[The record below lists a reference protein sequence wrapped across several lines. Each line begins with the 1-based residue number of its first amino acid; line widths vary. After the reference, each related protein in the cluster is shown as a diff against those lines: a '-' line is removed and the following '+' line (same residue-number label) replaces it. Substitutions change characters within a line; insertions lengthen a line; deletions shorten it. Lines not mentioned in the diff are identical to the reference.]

1 MGRPLRVLILEDS
14 ERDAAILIRELK
26 RAGYDLTCE
35 RVESESA
42 MVSALATRT
51 WDLVLSDYAMPQ
63 FNALAA
69 VRLLAKADL
78 DLPFIVVSGSVGE
91 EAAVELM
98 REGAHDFLFKSKL
111 TRMIPVIE
119 RELREAGRRA
129 QHRDVQARLRQME
142 KIEALGQLTGGI
154 AHDFNNILAVIV
166 GMTELVA
173 ASVADDP
180 NVSAM
185 VKQIDESAE
194 RGAQL
199 VQRLLS
205 FARKRPLET
214 RVLDLNATVAHVTSV
229 LERTLGEHI
238 VMESVAAE
246 NLWPA
251 LADPSQLE
259 DAILNLAVN
268 ARDAMPKGG
277 RLVIET
283 CNVHLDED
291 YAAQNADVVPGDYAA
306 IIVADS
312 GTGMSPEIIEHVFEP
327 FFTTKEVG
335 RGTGLGLSM
344 VYGFVKQS
352 GGHVKVYSEVGH
364 GTSVKL
370 YLPKATQQ
378 APSTGDGDAS
388 SAPSIEPL
396 SGSEAI
402 LVVEDDPAV
411 RKMAVNILENL
422 GYQVHQASD
431 GKSALD
437 ILHGSERIDLLFT
450 DMVMPNGVSGQDLI
464 RAARQLRPDM
474 KALLTSGYSAQF
486 IKAHEDAS
494 RDVRL
499 LNKPYRREML
509 ATAVRGALK
518 RSV

>member
-1 MGRPLRVLILEDS
+1 MGKPLRVLIIEDS

-26 RAGYDLTCE
+26 RAGYELTCE
-35 RVESESA
+35 RVESENA
-42 MVSALATRT
+42 MTKALATQT
-51 WDLVLSDYAMPQ
+51 WDLVLSDYALPQ

-69 VRLLAKADL
+69 VRLVAKADL

-129 QHRDVQARLRQME
+129 QHRDIQARMRQME

-173 ASVADDP
+173 TSVASDP
-180 NVSAM
+180 KVSAM

-199 VQRLLS
+199 VQRLLT

-214 RVLDLNATVAHVTSV
+214 RVLDLNATVDRVTSV

-238 VMESVAAE
+238 VLESAAAKD
-246 NLWPA
+246 LWPA

-259 DAILNLAVN
+259 DALLNLAVN

-283 CNVHLDED
+283 SNVHLDED
-291 YAAQNADVVPGDYAA
+291 YVAQNADVVPGNYAA
-306 IIVADS
+306 IVVTDS
-312 GTGMSPEIIEHVFEP
+312 GTGMSPETIEHVFEP

-364 GTSVKL
+364 GTCVKL
-370 YLPKATQQ
+370 YLPKATQPAQ
-378 APSTGDGDAS
+378 SIVDISAAPSV
-388 SAPSIEPL
+388 EPY
-396 SGSEAI
+396 SGCETI

-411 RKMAVNILENL
+411 RKMAVSILEGL
-422 GYQVHQASD
+422 GYLVRQASD
-431 GKSALD
+431 GRSALD
-437 ILHGSERIDLLFT
+437 ILHGTEHIDLLFT

-464 RAARQLRPDM
+464 QAARQLRPDM
-474 KALLTSGYSAQF
+474 KALLTSGYSVQF
-486 IKAHEDAS
+486 IKTQADAN

-509 ATAVRGALK
+509 ATAVRGALNGNT
-518 RSV
+518 

>member
-1 MGRPLRVLILEDS
+1 MGRPLRVLIVEDN
-14 ERDAAILIRELK
+14 ERDAAILIRELI
-26 RAGYDLTCE
+26 RGGYELIFE
-35 RVESESA
+35 RVETETA
-42 MVSALATRT
+42 MARALSTQT
-51 WDLVLSDYAMPQ
+51 WDLVLSDYALPQ
-63 FNALAA
+63 FGALAA
-69 VRLLAKADL
+69 VRLVEKAGL

-91 EAAVELM
+91 EAAVEVM
-98 REGAHDFLFKSKL
+98 REGAHDFLFKGKF

-129 QHRDVQARLRQME
+129 QHRDIQARLRQME

-173 ASVADDP
+173 ACVADDP
-180 NVSAM
+180 KLSAM
-185 VKQIDESAE
+185 VRLIDESAE

-199 VQRLLS
+199 VQRLLT

-214 RVLDLNATVAHVTSV
+214 RVVDLNATVGRATSM

-238 VMESVAAE
+238 VLQSALSAD
-246 NLWPA
+246 LWPA

-283 CNVHLDED
+283 SNVRLDQD
-291 YAAQNADVVPGDYAA
+291 YAAQNADVVPGDYAS
-306 IIVADS
+306 IVVSDT
-312 GTGMSPEIIEHVFEP
+312 GTGMPPEVMEHVFEP

-364 GTSVKL
+364 GTSIKL
-370 YLPKATQQ
+370 YLPRTAQQ
-378 APSTGDGDAS
+378 PEATGDAPAAS
-388 SAPSIEPL
+388 SIAL
-396 SGSEAI
+396 SSQGETI

-411 RKMAVNILENL
+411 RKMAVSILEGL
-422 GYQVHQASD
+422 GYRVCQAAD
-431 GKSALD
+431 GRSALD
-437 ILHGSERIDLLFT
+437 ILHGTERIDLLFT

-464 RAARQLRPDM
+464 RAARRLRPDM
-474 KALLTSGYSAQF
+474 KALLTSGYSAKFLGPQ
-486 IKAHEDAS
+486 ADA
-494 RDVRL
+494 DTEVRL
-499 LNKPYRREML
+499 LNKPYRSEML
-509 ATAVRGALK
+509 ARAVRSALTC
-518 RSV
+518 SEH

>member
-1 MGRPLRVLILEDS
+1 MGRPLRVLIVEDN
-14 ERDAAILIRELK
+14 EHDAAILIRELK
-26 RAGYDLTCE
+26 HSGYDLTHE
-35 RVESESA
+35 RVETEAA
-42 MVSALATRT
+42 MASALAQKT
-51 WDLVLSDYAMPQ
+51 WDLVLSDYALPQ
-63 FNALAA
+63 FGALAA
-69 VRLLAKADL
+69 VRLVEKAKL

-91 EAAVELM
+91 EAAVEVM
-98 REGAHDFLFKSKL
+98 REGAHDFLFKGKF
-111 TRMIPVIE
+111 TRMVAVIE

-129 QHRDVQARLRQME
+129 QHRDIQARVRQME

-173 ASVADDP
+173 AIVADDP
-180 NVSAM
+180 KVSAM

-199 VQRLLS
+199 VQRLLT

-214 RVLDLNATVAHVTSV
+214 RVLDLNATVKRVTSV

-238 VMESVAAE
+238 VLETALSKD
-246 NLWPA
+246 LWPA

-268 ARDAMPKGG
+268 ARDAMPNGG

-283 CNVHLDED
+283 GNVHLDQD
-291 YAAQNADVVPGDYAA
+291 YAAQNAEVVPGDYAA
-306 IIVADS
+306 IIVTDT
-312 GTGMSPEIIEHVFEP
+312 GTGMSREIMERVFEP

-364 GTSVKL
+364 GTSIKL

-378 APSTGDGDAS
+378 LQPAGDVALAAGVERS
-388 SAPSIEPL
+388 SHNEI
-396 SGSEAI
+396 I

-411 RKMAVNILENL
+411 RKMAVSILEDL
-422 GYQVHQASD
+422 GYQVRQAVD
-431 GKSALD
+431 GRSALK
-437 ILHGSERIDLLFT
+437 ILHGTEHIDLLFT
-450 DMVMPNGVSGQDLI
+450 DMIMPNGVIGLDLI
-464 RAARQLRPDM
+464 RAARQLRPNM
-474 KALLTSGYSAQF
+474 KALLTSGYSTQF
-486 IKAHEDAS
+486 LTQNNAKLDF
-494 RDVRL
+494 RL
-499 LNKPYRREML
+499 LNKPYRREVL
-509 ATAVRGALK
+509 ATAIRDALK
-518 RSV
+518 RST

>member
-1 MGRPLRVLILEDS
+1 MGRPLRVLILEDD

-35 RVESESA
+35 RVESESEMA
-42 MVSALATRT
+42 NALATQT
-51 WDLVLSDYAMPQ
+51 WDLVLSDYSMPQ
-63 FNALAA
+63 FDALAA
-69 VRLLAKADL
+69 IRLLAKIDL

-129 QHRDVQARLRQME
+129 QHRDVQTRLRQME

-173 ASVADDP
+173 AKVADDP
-180 NVSAM
+180 KVSAM

-194 RGAQL
+194 RGAHL
-199 VQRLLS
+199 VQRLLT

-214 RVLDLNATVAHVTSV
+214 RVLDLNATVGRVIAV

-238 VMESVAAE
+238 VLESVTSE
-246 NLWPA
+246 DLWPA
-251 LADPSQLE
+251 LADSSQLE

-268 ARDAMPKGG
+268 ARDAMPNGG

-291 YAAQNADVVPGDYAA
+291 YASQNSDVAPGDYAA

-312 GTGMSPEIIEHVFEP
+312 GTGMSPEIVAHVFEP

-352 GGHVKVYSEVGH
+352 GGHVKVYSEIGH
-364 GTSVKL
+364 GTTIKL
-370 YLPKATQQ
+370 YLPKATEHQ
-378 APSTGDGDAS
+378 AAGDRNVPAPAS
-388 SAPSIEPL
+388 AGPQSQGET
-396 SGSEAI
+396 I

-411 RKMAVNILENL
+411 RKMAVSILENL
-422 GYQVHQASD
+422 GYRVHQASD
-431 GKSALD
+431 GRSALD
-437 ILHGSERIDLLFT
+437 ILRGSEPIDLLFT

-486 IKAHEDAS
+486 IKAQEDAH
-494 RDVRL
+494 RDIRL
-499 LNKPYRREML
+499 LNKPYRRDVL
-509 ATAVRGALK
+509 ATAVRGALEGD
-518 RSV
+518 V